1 MYGQFE
7 YPLWLQV
14 ICWIVIGVFVVFII
28 RGVYVNCFK
37 SAVAKRRVVKARLIS
52 KAEEEYQETTVIRG
66 NTSSPAIK
74 SPASFKNPAK
84 TAYRLYFDVDGKT
97 VELDVTKEIFQQL
110 KEDTVGMLDYKGNY
124 YYDFKV

>member
-7 YPLWLQV
+7 YPVWLQA
-14 ICWIVIGVFVVFII
+14 ICWVVIAGFVAFIVY
-28 RGVYVNCFK
+28 GVYVNYLK
-37 SAVAKRRVVKARLIS
+37 AAVSKRRVVKARLIS
-52 KAEEEYQETTVIRG
+52 KVEESYQETMVMRG
-66 NTSSPAIK
+66 NTSSAAIK
-74 SPASFKNPAK
+74 SPGAFKRPDRI
-84 TAYRLYFDVDGKT
+84 AYRAYFDVDGKT